1 MSERILIVDDDAPV
15 RRMLARTI
23 AAEGYAVDE
32 AGDGGAALIAV
43 DRASPDLVVL
53 DVAMPG
59 LDGIEVCRR
68 VRAKGLSIPV
78 LLVTA
83 RDAVADRV
91 AGLDAGADDYLT
103 KPFDSDELLA
113 RIRALLRR
121 GKPVGMIRSVG
132 TLRLDMASRRVS
144 VGERELELT
153 AREAALLELLM
164 RRPNTVVTR
173 ELALQEV
180 WDGDAGIGVVD
191 RYVAFLRG
199 KLGDAVEIRT
209 VRGLGF
215 TLVA

>member
-1 MSERILIVDDDAPV
+1 VSERILIVDDDAPV

-32 AGDGGAALIAV
+32 AADGAGALIAV
-43 DRASPDLVVL
+43 DRAPPDLVVL

-59 LDGIEVCRR
+59 LNGIEVCRR
-68 VRAKGLSIPV
+68 VRAKGLSTPV

-132 TLRLDMASRRVS
+132 TLSLDMASRRVN

-164 RRPNTVVTR
+164 RRPNRVVTR
-173 ELALQEV
+173 EVALQEV

>member
-15 RRMLARTI
+15 RLMLVRTI

-32 AGDGGAALIAV
+32 AGDGAAALIAV

-132 TLRLDMASRRVS
+132 TLSLDMASRRVS

>member
-1 MSERILIVDDDAPV
+1 VSERILIVDDDAPV

-32 AGDGGAALIAV
+32 AADGAGALIAV

-121 GKPVGMIRSVG
+121 GKPVGTIRSVG
-132 TLRLDMASRRVS
+132 TLSLDMASRRVN

-209 VRGLGF
+209 VRGVGF

>member
-1 MSERILIVDDDAPV
+1 VSERILIVDDDAPV
-15 RRMLARTI
+15 RRRLARTI
-23 AAEGYAVDE
+23 AREGYAVEE
-32 AGDGGAALIAV
+32 AADGAGALIAV
-43 DRASPDLVVL
+43 DRALPDVVVL

-68 VRAKGLSIPV
+68 VRAKGLAVPV

-103 KPFDSDELLA
+103 KPFDSGELLA

-121 GKPVGMIRSVG
+121 GKPLGTIRSVG
-132 TLRLDMASRRVS
+132 SLSLDVVSRRVH
-144 VGERELELT
+144 VGTRELELT

-180 WDGDAGIGVVD
+180 WGGEAGVGVVD

>member
-1 MSERILIVDDDAPV
+1 VSERILIVDDDAPV

-32 AGDGGAALIAV
+32 AGDGAAALIAV

-132 TLRLDMASRRVS
+132 TLSLDMASRRVH

-180 WDGDAGIGVVD
+180 WAGDAGIGVVD

>member
-1 MSERILIVDDDAPV
+1 VSERILIVDDDAPV

-23 AAEGYAVDE
+23 AAEGYAVEE
-32 AGDGGAALIAV
+32 AADGAGALIAV
-43 DRASPDLVVL
+43 DRALPDVVVL

-68 VRAKGLSIPV
+68 VRAKGLAVPV

-103 KPFDSDELLA
+103 KPFDSGELLA

-121 GKPVGMIRSVG
+121 GKPLGTIRSVG
-132 TLRLDMASRRVS
+132 SLSLDVVSRRVH
-144 VGERELELT
+144 VGTRELELT

-180 WDGDAGIGVVD
+180 WGGEAGVGVVD